1 MARVVITGAN
11 GLLGHEVVR
20 LLVEAGDE
28 AVCIG
33 RSPPQITDDA
43 VQFVAADL
51 NQPLRGADLPAR
63 ADAVIHL
70 AQSERFNAFPDGA
83 DAVFAVNVATT
94 AALLDWARGAHVG
107 AFVHASSG
115 GLYAGGD
122 APLSETAP
130 LAIAGPLA
138 FYLSTK
144 RAAEMLADAY
154 TGQFAVAA
162 LRYFFIYGPRQ
173 RATMLVPRLIAS
185 VRDGRA
191 LTLQGADGMRLNPVF
206 VIDAAIATVAA
217 MRAKLTGVVNI
228 AGPDVVSIRGIGAAI
243 VALVGRAPAFE
254 TNDGAPKL
262 LVADITRMRKELGAP
277 TTSFAAGL
285 KEMCG

>member
-51 NQPLRGADLPAR
+51 NHPLRGADLPAR
-63 ADAVIHL
+63 ADAV
-70 AQSERFNAFPDGA
+70 
-83 DAVFAVNVATT
+83 FAVNVSAT
-94 AALLDWARGAHVG
+94 AALLDWARGAQVG

-243 VALVGRAPAFE
+243 GALVGRAPAFE
-254 TNDGAPKL
+254 TNDGAPKH